1 MSSQYLKKE
10 VRDDINFLHVD
21 KHESFVQVDFNNLGI
36 KVSFKWKLSLL
47 MGMMKHFQSSQSIK
61 FSISLQY
68 FKKEVTNVVFF
79 FCMQINI
86 KFLQVDI
93 IVFDGIGQ
101 ACSKY
106 PKYFYCKSKH
116 SDILQKHSNILP
128 GSSHVHCC
136 LLNTCIACSDI

>member
-79 FCMQINI
+79 F
-86 KFLQVDI
+86 
-93 IVFDGIGQ
+93 
-101 ACSKY
+101 ACR
-106 PKYFYCKSKH
+106 
-116 SDILQKHSNILP
+116 
-128 GSSHVHCC
+128 
-136 LLNTCIACSDI
+136 

>member
-79 FCMQINI
+79 F
-86 KFLQVDI
+86 LHAD
-93 IVFDGIGQ
+93 
-101 ACSKY
+101 
-106 PKYFYCKSKH
+106 KH
-116 SDILQKHSNILP
+116 KVSTS
-128 GSSHVHCC
+128 
-136 LLNTCIACSDI
+136 